1 MTLQQL
7 EYLLALSRTRHFGRA
22 AEECDVTQPT
32 LSAMIS
38 KLEDELE
45 AKLFDRKQ
53 TPLGITSI
61 GEAVVAQAEVVLRE
75 SEKLLGTV
83 RESQGSLK
91 IGRAHV

>member
-53 TPLGITSI
+53 TPLGITPI
-61 GEAVVAQAEVVLRE
+61 GEAVVAQA
-75 SEKLLGTV
+75 KWFYA
-83 RESQGSLK
+83 SQRNYSAPSASRKALSQAPF
-91 IGRAHV
+91 I